1 MILGIGTDLLRIS
14 RMEKA
19 LQRHGQ
25 RLPERILH
33 PEEMSRYISSK
44 NPANF
49 LAKSFAVKEA
59 AVKALGLGFRGI
71 GYADIGWAQNELG
84 KPTLCYSKHGLR
96 IMQEKGASG
105 GFVSLT
111 DEGDMVVAVVV
122 LEKLESTGAD
132 VLSGDSSSSPF

>member
-1 MILGIGTDLLRIS
+1 MILGIGTDLLRVS

-19 LQRHGQ
+19 LERHGQ

-33 PEEMSRYISSK
+33 PLEMQRYVSSRR
-44 NPANF
+44 PANF

-71 GYADIGWAQNELG
+71 GYRDIGWIQDRRG
-84 KPTLCYSKHGLR
+84 KPELCFSPHGEAVMKR
-96 IMQEKGASG
+96 MGAAR

-111 DEGDMVVAVVV
+111 DEADMVMAVVV
-122 LEKLESTGAD
+122 LETPGTE
-132 VLSGDSSSSPF
+132 